1 MLYYKR
7 PPCSIVN
14 TAGNPGENCIYKA
27 DDIAAALTA
36 WGLPCVAV
44 AVDIAPQILTYHF
57 DLKNPMQR
65 STLKRYITSLSAVL
79 HTKATE
85 TTSTRAHF
93 AIMMKRPERASV
105 PFGATLTETGNPL
118 SVCIGFDT
126 LNKPVMLNI
135 AKAPHVLIA
144 GETGSGKS
152 VCLNTIING
161 LLYNATPNDLRLLMI
176 DTKRV
181 ELSAYNDLPH
191 LYYPIGQDGAA
202 ALYIVQ
208 SLNDLMRKRMEI
220 MAAAKVRHIDELPI
234 KYPHIVLIIDELADL
249 MLMKK
254 DEIEPLLVSIAQLG
268 RAAGIHLILATQRP
282 TVNVVTGL
290 LKANIPCRIAL
301 QTASIRDSMT
311 ILDHKG
317 AEQLTG
323 RGDAILKA
331 PDSVEET
338 RLQVAFISDSE
349 IEKMTAWW
357 KTDGII
363 QRGD

>member
-1 MLYYKR
+1 MLYYQR
-7 PPCSIVN
+7 PPRSIVGA
-14 TAGNPGENCIYKA
+14 TSTPGTSTIYKA

-36 WGLPCVAV
+36 WGLPCESV

-57 DLKNPMQR
+57 NLKNPMQC
-65 STLKRYITSLSAVL
+65 STLKRYIASLSAVL

-85 TTSTRAHF
+85 TASARAHF
-93 AIMMKRPERASV
+93 AITMQRPERAAV
-105 PFGATLTETGNPL
+105 PFAATLKDIGKPL

-152 VCLNTIING
+152 VCLNTVING

-181 ELSAYNDLPH
+181 ELSAYEGLPH
-191 LYYPIGQDGAA
+191 LYAPIAQDGAA

-208 SLNDLMRKRMEI
+208 SLESLMRERMQI
-220 MAAAKVRHIDELPI
+220 MAAGKVRHIDDLPT
-234 KYPHIVLIIDELADL
+234 KYPHIVLVIDELADL
-249 MLMKK
+249 MLINK

-323 RGDAILKA
+323 RGDALLKA
-331 PDSVEET
+331 PDSVNET
-338 RLQVAFISDSE
+338 RLQVAFISDNE
-349 IEKMTAWW
+349 IDKMTAWW
-357 KTDGII
+357 KTCGVIEK
-363 QRGD
+363 

>member
-1 MLYYKR
+1 MVYYQR
-7 PPCSIVN
+7 PPRSIVN
-14 TAGNPGENCIYKA
+14 TAGTPGAKQIYKA
-27 DDIAAALTA
+27 DDIAAALTS
-36 WGLPCVAV
+36 WGLPCEAV

-79 HTKATE
+79 HTKTTE
-85 TTSTRAHF
+85 SASERAHF
-93 AIMMKRPERASV
+93 AITMQRPERASV
-105 PFGATLTETGNPL
+105 AFGATLTEASKPL
-118 SVCIGFDT
+118 SVCIGYNT
-126 LNKPVMLNI
+126 LNKPVMLDI

-161 LLYNATPNDLRLLMI
+161 LLCNATPNDLRLLMI

-181 ELSAYNDLPH
+181 ELSVYNDLPH

-202 ALYIVQ
+202 ALYIVK
-208 SLNDLMRKRMEI
+208 SLNDLMRKRMDI
-220 MAAAKVRHIDELPI
+220 MAAAKVRHIDDLPT
-234 KYPHIVLIIDELADL
+234 KYPHIVLVIDELADL
-249 MLMKK
+249 MLINK

-323 RGDAILKA
+323 RGDAILKR
-331 PDSVEET
+331 PDSVEEI
-338 RLQVAFISDSE
+338 RLQVAYINDSE
-349 IEKMTAWW
+349 IDKITAWW
-357 KTDGII
+357 KSDGVTD
-363 QRGD
+363 R

>member
-7 PPCSIVN
+7 PPRSIVN
-14 TAGNPGENCIYKA
+14 TAGIPANNQIYKA

-57 DLKNPMQR
+57 DLENPLQR
-65 STLKRYITSLSAVL
+65 STLKRYLSALSAVL
-79 HTKATE
+79 HTKTAE
-85 TTSTRAHF
+85 TISTRAHF
-93 AIMMKRPERASV
+93 AITMQRPERASV
-105 PFGATLTETGNPL
+105 PFGSTLTDTSNRL
-118 SVCIGFDT
+118 SVCIGIDT
-126 LNKPVMLNI
+126 FNNPVMLNI
-135 AKAPHVLIA
+135 HKAPHVLIA

-152 VCLNTIING
+152 VCLNTLING
-161 LLYNATPNDLRLLMI
+161 LLYNATPNDLRLLMV

-181 ELSAYNDLPH
+181 ELSAYEGIPH
-191 LYYPIGQDGAA
+191 LYAPIAQDGAA

-208 SLNDLMRKRMEI
+208 SLNDLMRERMQI
-220 MAAAKVRHIDELPI
+220 MAAAKVRHIDELPTQ
-234 KYPHIVLIIDELADL
+234 YPHIVLIIDELADL

-338 RLQVAFISDSE
+338 RLQVAYISNNE
-349 IEKMTAWW
+349 ITKMTEWW
-357 KTDGII
+357 KTNGVFEM
-363 QRGD
+363 

>member
-1 MLYYKR
+1 MLYYKCPSR
-7 PPCSIVN
+7 SVLN
-14 TAGNPGENCIYKA
+14 AAGTPGESRIYKA

-36 WGLPCVAV
+36 WGLPCVSV
-44 AVDIAPQILTYHF
+44 AVDIAPQVLTYHF

-65 STLKRYITSLSAVL
+65 SSLKRYITSLSAVL

-85 TTSTRAHF
+85 TASQKAHF
-93 AIMMKRPERASV
+93 AIAINRPERVSV
-105 PFGATLTETGNPL
+105 PFGAVLTESDEPL
-118 SVCIGFDT
+118 TVCIGCNT
-126 LNKPVMLNI
+126 LNEPVTINL

-152 VCLNTIING
+152 VCLNTIINA
-161 LLYNATPNDLRLLMI
+161 LLYNATPNDLRLLMV

-181 ELSAYNDLPH
+181 ELSAYNGLPH
-191 LYYPIGQDGAA
+191 LYAPIAQDGAA

-208 SLNDLMRKRMEI
+208 SLNDLMRERMEK
-220 MAAAKVRHIDELPI
+220 MSAAKVRHIDEMPVQ
-234 KYPHIVLIIDELADL
+234 YPHIVLIIDELADL

-323 RGDAILKA
+323 RGDAILKR
-331 PDSVEET
+331 PDRVEET
-338 RLQVAFISDSE
+338 RLQVAYISDKE
-349 IEKMTAWW
+349 IENITAWW
-357 KTDGII
+357 KSDGVIEK
-363 QRGD
+363 